1 MKILITGVAGFV
13 GFSLAKELLKT
24 KNKIYGI
31 DNLNNYYNVKLKKDR
46 LKELNKAKNKL
57 LFYKKDIKD
66 KNFYQKF
73 LKKINL
79 M

>member
-24 KNKIYGI
+24 KNKIYLI

-57 LFYKKDIKD
+57 LF
-66 KNFYQKF
+66 
-73 LKKINL
+73 
-79 M
+79 